1 MKLLWNEAY
10 NEYLNYAQYK
20 LKPQTRRSL
29 EERFKTKI
37 NPYFK
42 DYNIYDIKEI
52 DYLNWQI
59 EIEKKNYSNNYKK
72 NLHYLMCGFYDY
84 LIKYYDVKKN
94 IPKLVGNFKLKYEQ
108 KIYNTYNYK
117 DFKKFIKCFDNKIY
131 KEFFN
136 LMFFTGVRPGEAM
149 ALKFSDLNN
158 RVLSITKTIDEH
170 GKRELSD
177 PKTIKSVRNI
187 QIDRK
192 LCNDLL
198 KLKKIYFEKYKYFDN
213 DFYIFGGLKPLSP
226 TTINRY
232 KIKACERANLKPIK
246 LHEFRHSHATLLLSK
261 KVVINEISRRLGHS
275 KTSIT
280 LDIYCHAKKEHEK
293 KVIKTLNFMR
303 LF

>member
-1 MKLLWNEAY
+1 MRLLWKEVY
-10 NEYLNYAQYK
+10 EEYLIYVKYK

-42 DYNIYDIKEI
+42 DFNIFDIKEI
-52 DYLNWQI
+52 DYLKWQI
-59 EIEKKNYSNNYKK
+59 SIEEKNYSNNYKK
-72 NLHYLMCGFYDY
+72 NLHYLMSGFYEY
-84 LIKYYDVKKN
+84 LIKYHGVKKN
-94 IPKLVGNFKLKYEQ
+94 IPKLVGNFKLKHEQ
-108 KIYNTYNYK
+108 NKYNTYNYK
-117 DFKKFIKCFDNKIY
+117 EFKKFIKCFENKIY

-149 ALKFSDLNN
+149 ALKFSDLNK
-158 RVLSITKTIDEH
+158 RILSITKTIDEH
-170 GKRELSD
+170 GTRQVSD

-187 QIDRK
+187 EIDRK
-192 LCNDLL
+192 LNRDLL
-198 KLKKIYFEKYKYFDN
+198 KLKTIYLKKYKYFDD
-213 DFYIFGGLKPLSP
+213 DFYIFGGIKPLAP

-232 KIKACERANLKPIK
+232 KISACKKCGLKPIK
-246 LHEFRHSHATLLLSK
+246 LHEFRHSHATMLLEKNL
-261 KVVINEISRRLGHS
+261 VINEISRRLGHS

-293 KVIKTLNFMR
+293 KVIKTLNFIR